1 MDENMYRLHYDF
13 SSTMRN
19 IVLKW
24 LAGLRF
30 RQCMKPWTC
39 RDFPTTCGDSEI
51 RRQENIFLCIPKK
64 SNGSVCQRL
73 KSTSPSGSNPCIL
86 IFS

>member
-1 MDENMYRLHYDF
+1 MDENMYRLHYAL
-13 SSTMRN
+13 SSAIRN
-19 IVLKW
+19 FVLKW

-30 RQCMKPWTC
+30 RRCMKPWTC
-39 RDFPTTCGDSEI
+39 SDFTTLYGDSDI
-51 RRQENIFLCIPKK
+51 RRQENIFLCIPEK
-64 SNGSVCQRL
+64 SNGFVCQRL